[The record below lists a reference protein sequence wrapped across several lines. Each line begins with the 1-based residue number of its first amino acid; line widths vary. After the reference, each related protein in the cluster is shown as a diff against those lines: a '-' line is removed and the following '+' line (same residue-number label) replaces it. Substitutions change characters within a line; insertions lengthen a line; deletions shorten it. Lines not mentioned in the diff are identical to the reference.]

1 MPFSAPWPV
10 FALLLIIV
18 IAASLAT
25 GISLGRFTVTIL
37 NRRN

>member
-1 MPFSAPWPV
+1 MWLELV
-10 FALLLIIV
+10 LLAIIV
-18 IAASLAT
+18 IAASIAT